1 MRQKFLLAS
10 ESPGPDI
17 LFDVLAYIIFYV
29 IVVEDVISFIIPKT
43 VKKDKKVKLSHVSR
57 TK

>member
-10 ESPGPDI
+10 ENPGPDI
-17 LFDVLAYIIFYV
+17 LFDVLAYIVFYF
-29 IVVEDVISFIIPKT
+29 IVVEDVISFINPKT
-43 VKKDKKVKLSHVSR
+43 VKKDKVKLSHVSR